1 MSTATIKPDRLPTSS
16 ANEDEWGKEEPPH
29 EDKGLPLAAV
39 TPSTASDDDGTVA
52 FESRLKRCLQMQKG
66 HPLGYPLS
74 GVLGGIRTHGLSLR
88 RRTLYPAELRRRIL
102 FLYSTPSAVKCQE
115 HAEVFLCERLC
126 RFPIAGAS
134 VFPHACRITRHSS
147 FSRSMPNAA
156 LAGLVDGSLTALIP
170 TLG

>member
-74 GVLGGIRTHGLSLR
+74 GVLGCGSYFGDAVPRLRSDTSCLHAAPTLSLNPV
-88 RRTLYPAELRRRIL
+88 RRTG
-102 FLYSTPSAVKCQE
+102 FAV
-115 HAEVFLCERLC
+115 V
-126 RFPIAGAS
+126 
-134 VFPHACRITRHSS
+134 
-147 FSRSMPNAA
+147 M
-156 LAGLVDGSLTALIP
+156 
-170 TLG
+170 